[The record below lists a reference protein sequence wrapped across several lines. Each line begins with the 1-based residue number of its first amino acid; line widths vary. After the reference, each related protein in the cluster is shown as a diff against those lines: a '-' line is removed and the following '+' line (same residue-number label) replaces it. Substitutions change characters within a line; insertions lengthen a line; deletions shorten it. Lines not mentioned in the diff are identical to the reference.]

1 MHARPRVDLASA
13 SPRRQE
19 LLRQIGVDFALLAP
33 GSDEDAEAL
42 EQVLRGESAAA
53 YVTRVTRLKLDAAVA
68 RQIRRGLPDA
78 PILCADTTVALG
90 RSILGKPGDA
100 DEARAMLAQLSGRA
114 HRVLTAVALRWA
126 RTGRLHTAEVLSTSQ
141 VRFAALTPT
150 QIDDYVASGEPFG
163 KAGAYAV
170 QGRAACFIQHLRGS
184 YSGIMGLPLF
194 ETAQLLRQAGIPV

>member
-33 GSDEDAEAL
+33 SSDEDAEAL

-100 DEARAMLAQLSGRA
+100 DEARAMLARLSGRA

-170 QGRAACFIQHLRGS
+170 QGRAACYIQHLRGS